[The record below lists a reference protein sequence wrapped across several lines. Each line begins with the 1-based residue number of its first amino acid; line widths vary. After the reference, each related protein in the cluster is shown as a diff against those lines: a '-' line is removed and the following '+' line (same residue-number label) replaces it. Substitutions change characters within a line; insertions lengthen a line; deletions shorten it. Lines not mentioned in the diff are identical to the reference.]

1 MEPADCPGESDDS
14 DNIKC
19 TRRCLREFTK
29 QNDDLSGWIGYS
41 KQSGIW
47 PQVICA
53 LSETASV
60 LDCRGFET
68 RDGGGSWR
76 PTLRLTWV
84 PNPSI
89 RCKGDRASTLR
100 EAD

>member
-53 LSETASV
+53 LEFA
-60 LDCRGFET
+60 EM
-68 RDGGGSWR
+68 
-76 PTLRLTWV
+76 
-84 PNPSI
+84 
-89 RCKGDRASTLR
+89 
-100 EAD
+100 